1 MFSKKLLLVLALTMF
16 SGSLA
21 GTVTAKKKLC
31 IPCTGYCKTHPNA
44 PRCNYDES
52 GGTGRLTSCP
62 FDGYSDSREIL
73 SGNEQ

>member
-16 SGSLA
+16 GGSLA

-44 PRCNYDES
+44 PRCN
-52 GGTGRLTSCP
+52 
-62 FDGYSDSREIL
+62 
-73 SGNEQ
+73 